1 MNRSTINRIRRL
13 ESTERST
20 SFQAVIVTATDR
32 ADAERQLAEL
42 AEAGRYTGREPT
54 IILTGAPR
62 P

>member
-1 MNRSTINRIRRL
+1 MNRTTINRIRRL

-42 AEAGRYTGREPT
+42 AEAGRYAGREPT

>member
-1 MNRSTINRIRRL
+1 MNRTTMNRIRRL

-20 SFQAVIVTATDR
+20 SRHAVIVTAADR
-32 ADAERQLAEL
+32 ADADRQLAEL
-42 AEAGRYTGREPT
+42 TALGRYTGQEPT